1 MLDNIERTNSR
12 GDAVAPQLYD
22 WEGAASVLGVTPR
35 LVRELWQRREL
46 SGTKVG
52 KRVRFSDADLIA
64 YIDRHRVKAVR

>member
-35 LVRELWQRREL
+35 LVRELWQRRERKH
-46 SGTKVG
+46 SPPPQ
-52 KRVRFSDADLIA
+52 AA
-64 YIDRHRVKAVR
+64 A